1 MGASGRRLRSVLR
14 ALHVVFSI
22 GWAGSVA
29 VFLVVAAAGWASP
42 DARIWAGVYA
52 ALQVTM
58 WWAVVPLAGLSLL
71 TGIGVSLVTRWGLT
85 RHYWVLFKL
94 VLTVVATGALVLHTG
109 VADTAAHASLQ
120 VGMDFSA
127 VRLQLMVDAVA
138 ALVVLVVAMILGF
151 VKPRGTTPWAAR
163 PVS

>member
-1 MGASGRRLRSVLR
+1 
-14 ALHVVFSI
+14 
-22 GWAGSVA
+22 

-52 ALQVTM
+52 GLQVTM

-94 VLTVVATGALVLHTG
+94 VLTVVATGALVLHTR
-109 VADTAAHASLQ
+109 VVDTAEHASLEA
-120 VGMDFSA
+120 GMDFSA
-127 VRLQLMVDAVA
+127 VRLQLMVDAS
-138 ALVVLVVAMILGF
+138 
-151 VKPRGTTPWAAR
+151 RRWSCWPW
-163 PVS
+163 

>member
-58 WWAVVPLAGLSLL
+58 WG
-71 TGIGVSLVTRWGLT
+71 RWCRWPGC
-85 RHYWVLFKL
+85 RC
-94 VLTVVATGALVLHTG
+94 
-109 VADTAAHASLQ
+109 
-120 VGMDFSA
+120 
-127 VRLQLMVDAVA
+127 
-138 ALVVLVVAMILGF
+138 
-151 VKPRGTTPWAAR
+151 
-163 PVS
+163 

>member
-29 VFLVVAAAGWASP
+29 VFLVVA

-138 ALVVLVVAMILGF
+138 ALVVLVVVMILGF